1 MATDEN
7 ALRALFAA
15 QPATGAPAHAGFAAQ
30 WKSLAQSVPVP
41 EEVVEIGAEDGRGSV
56 FGADAAFAF
65 TEGEAAEMVQIYRAQ
80 ALLWLNLMRHQGSQ
94 L

>member
-30 WKSLAQSVPVP
+30 WKSLAQSEPLNAALWIAQHANP
-41 EEVVEIGAEDGRGSV
+41 TADGGAMKAKMEAV
-56 FGADAAFAF
+56 AA
-65 TEGEAAEMVQIYRAQ
+65 AAKSYAAVSSRK
-80 ALLWLNLMRHQGSQ
+80 
-94 L
+94 

>member
-30 WKSLAQSVPVP
+30 WKSLAQSEPLL
-41 EEVVEIGAEDGRGSV
+41 IDSAKQAE
-56 FGADAAFAF
+56 ADA
-65 TEGEAAEMVQIYRAQ
+65 I
-80 ALLWLNLMRHQGSQ
+80 
-94 L
+94 

>member
-1 MATDEN
+1 MTVPIASRRSESEKVGTEDMM
-7 ALRALFAA
+7 
-15 QPATGAPAHAGFAAQ
+15 PACTG
-30 WKSLAQSVPVP
+30 KRVCVP